1 MKILI
6 SALVLFSA
14 VSSVCAQNG
23 AISKKELP
31 RFYIS
36 DGLSVHFVSPEPIQY
51 VDISTSDVVGDIPVD
66 NVLRIKYYPDS
77 LGHKPHDAQTP
88 STVVTIVGQSFMAQY
103 DVIYTS
109 ATQSSWLS
117 TRIEIL
123 PKHMEPLDFPEV
135 TMTRQEIRTFAMEV
149 IRQKRTYRNV
159 ASKALGMTAW
169 LNNIFSS
176 GDYVFVDVSF
186 KNSTRIKYDIDQLRF
201 RIRDKRITKATNVQ
215 DLELK
220 PVFTL
225 YDNPYFQRRYRN
237 VFVFRKFT
245 YPGNKVLSIQMA
257 EEQISGRTV
266 ELSIDYSDLLNADTL

>member
-1 MKILI
+1 MKIVI
-6 SALVLFSA
+6 SILLFLSA
-14 VSSVCAQNG
+14 VFPVCAQDG
-23 AISKKELP
+23 ATSKKELP
-31 RFYIS
+31 LFFIS
-36 DGLSVHFVSPEPIQY
+36 EGISVHFISPEPIRY
-51 VDISTSDVVGDIPVD
+51 VDISTNDIVGDIPVD
-66 NVLRIKYYPDS
+66 NVLRIKYFPDS
-77 LGHKPHDAQTP
+77 LIHRPVAASVP

-103 DVIYTS
+103 NMIYIS
-109 ATQSSWLS
+109 ADQNSRLS

-123 PKHMEPLDFPEV
+123 PEHMQPLESSGM
-135 TMTRQEIRTFAMEV
+135 TMTFLEMRTFAMEV

-159 ASKALGMTAW
+159 AAKALGMTAW
-169 LNNIFSS
+169 LNNVFSS

-220 PVFTL
+220 PVFAL
-225 YDNPYFQRRYRN
+225 YHNPYFQRRYRN
-237 VFVFRKFT
+237 VFVFPKFT

-266 ELSIDYSDLLNADTL
+266 ELNIDYSDLLNADTL